1 MMSLVV
7 VDVALRTFRIGSIP
21 SGVKIVALSVVLI
34 VYLPAAALQRKRQHL
49 RVMVLLER
57 LPPRLKALADLM
69 SWVLFLAFFLILLW
83 QGYHMA
89 VYSWESKEIMIMSL
103 WPVYPVRFCLVL
115 GCFFMVIQ
123 LLLDIKSTWREFT
136 KGTET
141 SINSIPDN

>member
-1 MMSLVV
+1 MMGLVV
-7 VDVALRTFRIGSIP
+7 LDVALRTFRIGSIP
-21 SGVKIVALSVVLI
+21 SGVEIVSLSVVLI

-49 RVMVLLER
+49 RVMFLLER
-57 LPPRLKALADLM
+57 LPPRIKALADLV

-83 QGYHMA
+83 QGYHMV

-103 WPVYPVRFCLVL
+103 WPIYPVRCCLVL

-123 LLLDIKSTWREFT
+123 LLLDIKSTWRAFI
-136 KGTET
+136 KGTEA